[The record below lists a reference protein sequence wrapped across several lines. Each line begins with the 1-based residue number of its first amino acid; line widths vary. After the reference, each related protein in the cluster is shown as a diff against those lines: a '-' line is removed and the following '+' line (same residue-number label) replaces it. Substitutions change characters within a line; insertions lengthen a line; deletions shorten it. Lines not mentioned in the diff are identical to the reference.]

1 MLDVDTDVVKAGDG
15 AADPGVVLQA
25 ALHAPVDGAALY
37 LRDLHLEGALEAAG
51 GDEGEAGRRVAGARV
66 NVHVVTRVTA
76 TDNGHGGAASHHKP
90 DWT

>member
-1 MLDVDTDVVKAGDG
+1 MLDVATDVVEAGDG

-51 GDEGEAGRRVAGARV
+51 GDEGELGNWVFSINKTVDRFFSE
-66 NVHVVTRVTA
+66 N
-76 TDNGHGGAASHHKP
+76 DSN
-90 DWT
+90 